1 MLMRRNVITILTLL
15 FTLTVS
21 NELTAKPLLVVV
33 EDIIG
38 SSKFAGQV
46 IITGYDGKGNIFF
59 NPTDSKDTLT
69 TASVGRQLKNGYNFP
84 YKSTENYWTE
94 NYPFIGDT
102 IFIVV
107 NVNNLVRIFGKRVQN
122 DYRLWSPLMTGSISI
137 FEYSAP
143 LKSIDSSM
151 VLGTNGKTESCGDGC
166 LIPINLTS
174 SLVSEYRQRFKDKLN
189 SIQLKDFVGQIV
201 QTVFYNDTLRLFN
214 DLIWVD
220 EPPRKLRCLLLTYSN
235 RQSIEI
241 IPENN
246 KNELI
251 QFDIDR
257 KFNLDEFKKLIIK
270 EIRWAE

>member
-1 MLMRRNVITILTLL
+1 MLMRRHVRTILILL
-15 FTLTVS
+15 FTLTVTI
-21 NELTAKPLLVVV
+21 ELTAKPLRVVV

-46 IITGYDGKGNIFF
+46 IVTGYDGKGNIFF
-59 NPTDSKDTLT
+59 IPTDSKDTLT
-69 TASVGRQLKNGYNFP
+69 TASVGRQIENGYNFP
-84 YKSTENYWTE
+84 YKTTDNYWTE

-107 NVNNLVRIFGKRVQN
+107 NDNNLVRIFGKRVQN

-151 VLGTNGKTESCGDGC
+151 VLGTNGKTESCWDGC
-166 LIPINLTS
+166 LIPINLTRS
-174 SLVSEYRQRFKDKLN
+174 IVAEYRQKYKNKLN
-189 SIQLKDFVGQIV
+189 SIQLNTFVGQTV
-201 QTVFYNDTLRLFN
+201 QTVFYNDTLRLYN
-214 DLIWVD
+214 NLIWVD
-220 EPPRKLRCLLLTYSN
+220 EPPGKLRSILLTFTTG
-235 RQSIEI
+235 QTIEI

-246 KNELI
+246 KNEPI

-257 KFNLDEFKKLIIK
+257 QFNLDEFKKLKIK
-270 EIRWAE
+270 EIRWTK